1 VFLSSLRLFFCH
13 SLSFRFLLRV
23 VSTAGDA
30 AAEADVVAAG
40 TGALSSQT
48 SELGVESTE
57 LGLSGH
63 TVDSDSVEAAIY
75 QTEGRERNPRNR
87 HARGFTRD
95 KHHVRIP

>member
-1 VFLSSLRLFFCH
+1 M
-13 SLSFRFLLRV
+13 